1 MSKAQWRVANNWM
14 TVNREQGLAGALR
27 PDKQAK
33 FDKLYE
39 YTQHFRDQQAKAGA
53 FDIVPGGYTVDAAN
67 TTNKAA

>member
-1 MSKAQWRVANNWM
+1 MSKPQWRVVNNWM

-33 FDKLYE
+33 FDELYE
-39 YTQHFRDQQAKAGA
+39 YTQHFRDQQAKADC
-53 FDIVPGGYTVDAAN
+53 FDIEVGGWVAEAN